1 LSQQDY
7 KGKRVHIIISDGNRQ
22 VTTKLD
28 IGVQAD
34 LTIAQVDYYFDV
46 SGNEESVC
54 LLGNTKEQIF
64 GEKLVSLLK
73 WGVASTRFKDIHDFY
88 YLGHEEGFDKAKL
101 DAYLEK
107 WVYSSDLSAG
117 FRFGAVCHQTVHE
130 REQHRP
136 RKAARLCGYAQNPRH
151 RKAIH
156 GDTHLMDKDRFPIDN
171 PCRIKDWTNN
181 VAKSKPAQLTLLVS

>member
-34 LTIAQVDYYFDV
+34 LTIAQEDYYFDV

-107 WVYSSDLSAG
+107 WVYSSGLPKLPMRDKGDVQRFIASVLEDDIFRRNFVTSHDRWLDVDDEAAFNWLIG
-117 FRFGAVCHQTVHE
+117 FVGE
-130 REQHRP
+130 
-136 RKAARLCGYAQNPRH
+136 
-151 RKAIH
+151 
-156 GDTHLMDKDRFPIDN
+156 
-171 PCRIKDWTNN
+171 
-181 VAKSKPAQLTLLVS
+181 